1 MSIGLTELVIIAG
14 LLLVVLAAAAVGIW
28 IVVSRRPRT

>member
-1 MSIGLTELVIIAG
+1 MSIGVIELIIIAG

-28 IVVSRRPRT
+28 IVISRRRT